1 MSLVYNVHTL
11 RERIMPNSTNADWL
25 ERDARYL
32 TPTYHRCFEIVAEK
46 AKGAYLYDV
55 EGNQYLDFTMGIAVN
70 NVGHCHPSV
79 VRAAQAQVEKLIHCS
94 AVTRHTMNIK
104 LAEKIAEIAPKGLNC
119 VFLNNSGG
127 EAVDA
132 AIKMARFVTGRPNVI
147 AFTGAFHGRT
157 LLATALTTA
166 KSHYRQGYEPLPS
179 GILHA
184 PYPYCLRCPVGQVP
198 GKCSLECFDILE
210 SMFAHQVKPDTVGAI
225 LIEPMMGEGGYV
237 VPATGYKVENGYM
250 QRLRQLCDKHGIM
263 LIFDEVQSGFGRTG
277 KWFASEHYDVVPD
290 IMIVAKGIASGFP
303 MAGIVSRKEL
313 MDQWTMGRHGSTYGG
328 NPVACAAALASIDVI
343 EKDGLLEN
351 TRKMGE
357 YFMSRLEKIKSQYS
371 FIKEVRGLGLM
382 IGMEVCDES
391 GAPDGE
397 LIERLVEECFKRK
410 LLLLDCGIKNHIIR
424 FVPPLNVTKAEIDKA
439 ISIIEESIPAAVAA
453 KNAAAE
459 VSAPATR
466 ISKRG
471 ITKGAA
477 DSSTSDDS
485 KETQPIA

>member
-1 MSLVYNVHTL
+1 
-11 RERIMPNSTNADWL
+11 
-25 ERDARYL
+25 
-32 TPTYHRCFEIVAEK
+32 
-46 AKGAYLYDV
+46 
-55 EGNQYLDFTMGIAVN
+55 
-70 NVGHCHPSV
+70 
-79 VRAAQAQVEKLIHCS
+79 
-94 AVTRHTMNIK
+94 
-104 LAEKIAEIAPKGLNC
+104 
-119 VFLNNSGG
+119 
-127 EAVDA
+127 
-132 AIKMARFVTGRPNVI
+132 
-147 AFTGAFHGRT
+147 
-157 LLATALTTA
+157 
-166 KSHYRQGYEPLPS
+166 
-179 GILHA
+179 
-184 PYPYCLRCPVGQVP
+184 
-198 GKCSLECFDILE
+198 
-210 SMFAHQVKPDTVGAI
+210 MFAHQVKPDTVGAI

-382 IGMEVCDES
+382 IGMEVCDET

-439 ISIIEESIPAAVAA
+439 ISIIEESIPAAFAA
-453 KNAAAE
+453 KKAAAE

>member
-1 MSLVYNVHTL
+1 
-11 RERIMPNSTNADWL
+11 MPNMTNADWL

-32 TPTYHRCFEIVAEK
+32 TPTYHRCFEIVTER
-46 AKGAYLYDV
+46 AKGTYLYDV

-104 LAEKIAEIAPKGLNC
+104 LAEKIAQIAPGSLDC

-132 AIKMARFVTGRPNVI
+132 AIKMARFITGRPNVI

-166 KSHYRQGYEPLPS
+166 KSHYREGYEPLPS

-184 PYPYCLRCPVGQVP
+184 PYPYCLRCPVGQTP
-198 GKCSLECFDILE
+198 GQCKLECFDILE

-225 LIEPMMGEGGYV
+225 LIEPMMGEGGYI
-237 VPATGYKVENGYM
+237 VPATGFTVENGYL

-263 LIFDEVQSGFGRTG
+263 LIIDEVQSGFGRTG
-277 KWFASEHYDVVPD
+277 KWFACEHFGVVPD

-313 MDQWTMGRHGSTYGG
+313 MDRWTMGRHGSTYGG

-351 TRKMGE
+351 ARKMGE
-357 YFMSRLEKIKSQYS
+357 YFMSRLNEFRDKYD
-371 FIKEVRGLGLM
+371 FVKEVRGLGLM
-382 IGMEVCDES
+382 IGMEVADQS

-397 LIERLVEECFKRK
+397 LIEKLVDECFKRK

-439 ISIIEESIPAAVAA
+439 VSIIEESLPAAVAA
-453 KNAAAE
+453 KQAAGA
-459 VSAPATR
+459 VDSFASTR
-466 ISKRG
+466 VFKRG
-471 ITKGAA
+471 AA
-477 DSSTSDDS
+477 KSS
-485 KETQPIA
+485 EV